1 ALRSSAE
8 GAGSALLFLAA
19 ATATGF
25 LAFVPTEYVGLAE
38 LGIIASAGM
47 AIALVVTLTLMPVL
61 LSLRPLQRRPRRIL
75 EAAVTAESGLRRHA
89 VLVVVVS
96 VAAAIAGIAVLPRL
110 TFDPDT
116 FNLKDPGTESVTT
129 LLDLIGHGDV
139 AAYPIAFIVDDLA
152 KAREIAAKVVADPSV
167 AKVTTIESYV
177 PDDQAEKL
185 SIIGDMALFLEPILQ
200 APTVAPPPPAET
212 RQRLEATIG
221 KIKTMVAGGQLGDGA
236 AVLSPF
242 VGTLEKLVAMS
253 DDDLRA
259 ADGDLFRFFPLFLDQ
274 LERALLAQPVTI
286 DSLPAPLQRLWM
298 APGGLYRVEAE
309 SAEDRGKGVVPIDD
323 FVDRMAAIDSAAT
336 GPAVALVGAGR
347 AVTDAMLKATIYAI
361 LAIAVLLL
369 VVLRDVVDTALAILP
384 LVLAGL
390 MAAATAAV
398 FGIPLNFA
406 NIITLPLILGIGL
419 AGCSHLLLRAREEGF
434 DARLWQT
441 STPLATLIAA
451 ASTVTS
457 FGSLTLSAHK
467 GTQSM
472 GILLAIAVFWSLIGT
487 LVVLPALLELHHRQ
501 RNR

>member
-1 ALRSSAE
+1 
-8 GAGSALLFLAA
+8 
-19 ATATGF
+19 
-25 LAFVPTEYVGLAE
+25 
-38 LGIIASAGM
+38 
-47 AIALVVTLTLMPVL
+47 
-61 LSLRPLQRRPRRIL
+61 
-75 EAAVTAESGLRRHA
+75 
-89 VLVVVVS
+89 
-96 VAAAIAGIAVLPRL
+96 
-110 TFDPDT
+110 
-116 FNLKDPGTESVTT
+116 
-129 LLDLIGHGDV
+129 
-139 AAYPIAFIVDDLA
+139 
-152 KAREIAAKVVADPSV
+152 
-167 AKVTTIESYV
+167 
-177 PDDQAEKL
+177 
-185 SIIGDMALFLEPILQ
+185 
-200 APTVAPPPPAET
+200 
-212 RQRLEATIG
+212 
-221 KIKTMVAGGQLGDGA
+221 
-236 AVLSPF
+236 
-242 VGTLEKLVAMS
+242 
-253 DDDLRA
+253 
-259 ADGDLFRFFPLFLDQ
+259 
-274 LERALLAQPVTI
+274 
-286 DSLPAPLQRLWM
+286 
-298 APGGLYRVEAE
+298 
-309 SAEDRGKGVVPIDD
+309 
-323 FVDRMAAIDSAAT
+323 
-336 GPAVALVGAGR
+336 
-347 AVTDAMLKATIYAI
+347 MLKATIYAI